1 MISKIKVTKFLVLP
15 LVCVLV
21 LSFGVNTET
30 YANDVRESITI
41 DTFTSFTQEELNS
54 LSSKQ
59 IVEFTDYLSQL
70 SEEELSDI
78 GQEVWNKIIGLWQ
91 RDSEEQSKYE
101 LTKSLLDT
109 EQKPIELDPPGIRYD
124 QSFSSA
130 NWGQNGGG
138 GSGIHEWDSSYS
150 TSSNRNNV
158 QVEATAVGY
167 GYANAATGIMISTD
181 AWQANEAH
189 EVDIT
194 FEGWTG
200 WWMTTL
206 GQDGAGSFDVDAY
219 VYDLTNE
226 RYVGSTSIYS
236 SDATILWWDTEDFA
250 ESIYT
255 TLWGD
260 RTYAIFINSHIL
272 ATAYWLDFPGY
283 CQCESDTSSY
293 HTNWGTNGFDWLNQI
308 KELTS
313 DMQFYTF

>member
-158 QVEATAVGY
+158 
-167 GYANAATGIMISTD
+167 
-181 AWQANEAH
+181 
-189 EVDIT
+189 
-194 FEGWTG
+194 
-200 WWMTTL
+200 
-206 GQDGAGSFDVDAY
+206 
-219 VYDLTNE
+219 
-226 RYVGSTSIYS
+226 
-236 SDATILWWDTEDFA
+236 
-250 ESIYT
+250 
-255 TLWGD
+255 
-260 RTYAIFINSHIL
+260 
-272 ATAYWLDFPGY
+272 
-283 CQCESDTSSY
+283 
-293 HTNWGTNGFDWLNQI
+293 
-308 KELTS
+308 
-313 DMQFYTF
+313 